1 MARPKVQLD
10 HGGVAALLKSTAM
23 HALVQDVAEEI
34 AAAVQSQGLRVG
46 AFAGGGD
53 IPLPVEVSVTT
64 TDRARANVTLAHP
77 AGVAVQAKH
86 GALTRG
92 ASAAGVTVK
101 GG

>member
-23 HALVQDVAEEI
+23 HELVQDVAEEI

-53 IPLPVEVSVTT
+53 ILPVEVSVTT

-86 GALTRG
+86 GALTRA